1 MIQAYSYIRWSSKKQ
16 STGDSLERQ
25 LDYARNIASE
35 HNLKLVEIVDR
46 GVSAFKGKNAS
57 DGELGRFI
65 DAVKAKQI
73 PSDCWL
79 IVENL
84 DRISRD
90 NIVKSTRLFTHLIEL
105 GVTVVTGMDDKIYS
119 YDSVVANPAELM
131 YSLMLFMRANEESKT
146 KSLRTVKNALSMI
159 RKHQEGV
166 RSSDGYPFAI
176 EVVGSHPF
184 FVDTSERDVKPHP
197 VYFDAAKFIL
207 IKRAEGWG
215 TNRIKKHLDA
225 TIAPPLNRRNKILK
239 TWSHNTI
246 RRLPHTEQILGIR
259 RVTLDGI
266 EYELKD
272 YYPKLV
278 TDDEYQRLQYVL
290 SKRKVNSTS
299 RNHVGLFTGIQVGKC
314 YHCGGS
320 LCVYRSSRSDRAVTE
335 TLRYACTNK
344 QKGEPCEQRTFAHTQ
359 IEDALIRV
367 GMMKLWKPSNNE
379 SFDTTELEV
388 KNNYLEELLKQ
399 SKKLANRFALF
410 DDDVPTAIVDKLK
423 ELQMDTVRVETEISE
438 LKLLQAEHEYKP
450 LSTGVEQVFRELSPS
465 ILNIKND
472 AERIK
477 MRELI
482 RDAVDSIVLE
492 SLEGSQRAGFM
503 MTLNWSDG
511 SIDKVTRK
519 GKSILLDKGH
529 GLSEDDL
536 NQAIDVMS
544 EWDFEMMVN
553 RPINEFKVVSGNN
566 SVTHR
571 YNY

>member
-1 MIQAYSYIRWSSKKQ
+1 MVQAYSYIRWSSKKQ

-25 LDYARNIASE
+25 LDYARKIASE
-35 HNLKLVEIVDR
+35 HHLELVEIVDK

-65 DAVKAKQI
+65 DAVEAKRI
-73 PSDCWL
+73 PNNCWL

-119 YDSVVANPAELM
+119 YDSVVANPTELM

-146 KSLRTVKNALSMI
+146 KSSRTVKNALGMI
-159 RKHQEGV
+159 RKHQEGE
-166 RSSDGYPFAI
+166 RSVDGYPFAI

-184 FVDTSERDVKPHP
+184 FVDTSEGVVKPHP
-197 VYFDAAKFIL
+197 LYFDAARLIL
-207 IKRAEGWG
+207 TKRADGWG
-215 TNRIKKHLDA
+215 TNRIKKYLDA
-225 TIAPPLNRRNKILK
+225 TVPPPLNRRNKTLK
-239 TWSHNTI
+239 TWSHDTI

-259 RVTLDGI
+259 RVTLEGI

-272 YYPKLV
+272 YYPRLV
-278 TDDEYQRLQYVL
+278 SDDEYQKLQYVL

-299 RNHVGLFTGIQVGKC
+299 RNHVGLFTGIKVGKC
-314 YHCGGS
+314 HHCGGT
-320 LCVYRSSRSDRAVTE
+320 LCVYRASRRDRAVTE

-367 GMMKLWKPSNNE
+367 GMMKLWKPTNNE
-379 SFDTTELEV
+379 SFDTTELDV
-388 KNNYLEELLKQ
+388 KRNHLEDLNQQ
-399 SKKLANRFALF
+399 SSNLATNFALLNP
-410 DDDVPTAIVDKLK
+410 VPHSMVDKMR
-423 ELQMDTVRVETEISE
+423 EIQGGIETVEGEITQLE
-438 LKLLQAEHEYKP
+438 LLQAEHEHKP
-450 LSTGVEQVFRELSPS
+450 SSTGIEQVFRELSPS
-465 ILNIKND
+465 IMDIKND

-477 MRELI
+477 VRELI
-482 RDAVDSIVLE
+482 RDAVDTIMLE
-492 SLEGSQRAGFM
+492 SLDGSQRAGFK

-511 SIDKVTRK
+511 SIDTVTRK
-519 GKSILLDKGH
+519 GKAILLDKGH

-536 NQAIDVMS
+536 NQAVDVMS
-544 EWDFEMMVN
+544 EWDFEMMEE
-553 RPINEFKVVSGNN
+553 RPLNEFKVVSGEN

-571 YNY
+571 Y